1 MHMPSILTIYPL
13 DIVCS
18 EIMVPHHDN
27 GESHGNLLI
36 CTGIPSSPN
45 HLHIS
50 NRGFFNYY
58 LKKDFPKIL
67 QLSSHCVQILC
78 KQELTL

>member
-45 HLHIS
+45 HLHVS
-50 NRGFFNYY
+50 NRGFF
-58 LKKDFPKIL
+58 
-67 QLSSHCVQILC
+67 
-78 KQELTL
+78 